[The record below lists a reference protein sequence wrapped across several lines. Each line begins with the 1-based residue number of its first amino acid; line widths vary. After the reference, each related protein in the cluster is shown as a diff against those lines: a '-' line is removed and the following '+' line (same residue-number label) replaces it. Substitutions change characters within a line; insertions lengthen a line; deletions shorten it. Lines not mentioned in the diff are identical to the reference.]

1 MCMMF
6 TTQMVLMESRR
17 YVLIF
22 SACRVLL
29 SRVLMLAFLGFRRLI
44 VGQSRVDT
52 SLQFWTWLV

>member
-1 MCMMF
+1 MCMMY

-29 SRVLMLAFLGFRRLI
+29 SRVLMLAFSGLRRLI
-44 VGQSRVDT
+44 VGQPRVDT
-52 SLQFWTWLV
+52 SLQFWTWTV

>member
-1 MCMMF
+1 MCMMS

-29 SRVLMLAFLGFRRLI
+29 SLSMLAFLGLR
-44 VGQSRVDT
+44 
-52 SLQFWTWLV
+52 